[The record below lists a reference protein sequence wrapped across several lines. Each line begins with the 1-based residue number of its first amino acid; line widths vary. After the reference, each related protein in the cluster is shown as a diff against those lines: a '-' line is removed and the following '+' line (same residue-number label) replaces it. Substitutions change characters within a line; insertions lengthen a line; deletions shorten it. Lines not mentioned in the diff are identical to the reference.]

1 MAREKTP
8 EENAADNERKQ
19 LVEEKKNLKK
29 EQQAQR
35 KEAKRRAREIAK
47 QEDELE
53 DGNEGNSLLTF
64 GATILI
70 VALWLAVI
78 CVIIKLDIG
87 GFGSSVVT
95 PILKDVPVLN
105 RILPGNSVTETTNS
119 GAYGGYTSLQDAVDQ
134 IKSLELQLEQIQNA
148 SSAKDEELDQ
158 LKAEVLRLKEFENQQ
173 VEFQRIQKEFYDEVV
188 YSDKGPGA
196 EEYKKYYESMDPAT
210 AEYIYKQVVTQ
221 LQESQEVQDYA
232 AAYSA
237 MKPKQAAA
245 IFEQMTNNL
254 DLAARILKVMSAD
267 DRGAILGAMNSEVAA
282 KIRHARRPQLCPD
295 IFDVL
300 CHGGVV
306 RSAVN
311 TKNRFVNLLLGKG
324 LSGVQRQI
332 LADGILRAGQRQ
344 HCALHRR
351 APGGQV
357 KGHAAAHHPVC
368 RGAAL
373 PPQMRRYPRP
383 QLSHPE
389 GLG

>member
-237 MKPKQAAA
+237 LKPKQAAA

-282 KIRHARRPQLCPD
+282 KI
-295 IFDVL
+295 
-300 CHGGVV
+300 
-306 RSAVN
+306 
-311 TKNRFVNLLLGKG
+311 TK
-324 LSGVQRQI
+324 I
-332 LADGILRAGQRQ
+332 MD
-344 HCALHRR
+344 
-351 APGGQV
+351 
-357 KGHAAAHHPVC
+357 
-368 RGAAL
+368 
-373 PPQMRRYPRP
+373 
-383 QLSHPE
+383 PE
-389 GLG
+389 S

>member
-8 EENAADNERKQ
+8 EEQTTDNERKQ
-19 LVEEKKNLKK
+19 LAEEKKKLKK

-35 KEAKRRAREIAK
+35 KEAKRRAKEIAK
-47 QEDELE
+47 QEDALD
-53 DGNEGNSLLTF
+53 DGSEGNSLLTF

-70 VALWLAVI
+70 VVLCA
-78 CVIIKLDIG
+78 IIKLDIG

-105 RILPGNSVTETTNS
+105 KILPANSITETTDGS
-119 GAYGGYTSLQDAVDQ
+119 AYGGYTSLEDAVDQ
-134 IKSLELQLEQIQNA
+134 IKSLELQLEQAQTA
-148 SSAKDEELDQ
+148 SAAKEEELDQ

-221 LQESQEVQDYA
+221 LEESQEIQDYA

-254 DLAARILKVMSAD
+254 DLAARILKVMSAE
-267 DRGAILGAMNSEVAA
+267 DRGKILGAMNSEVAA
-282 KIRHARRPQLCPD
+282 KI
-295 IFDVL
+295 
-300 CHGGVV
+300 
-306 RSAVN
+306 
-311 TKNRFVNLLLGKG
+311 TK
-324 LSGVQRQI
+324 I
-332 LADGILRAGQRQ
+332 MD
-344 HCALHRR
+344 
-351 APGGQV
+351 
-357 KGHAAAHHPVC
+357 
-368 RGAAL
+368 
-373 PPQMRRYPRP
+373 
-383 QLSHPE
+383 PE
-389 GLG
+389 S

>member
-8 EENAADNERKQ
+8 EETTADNERKQ
-19 LVEEKKNLKK
+19 LAEEKKKLKT
-29 EQQAQR
+29 EQRAQR
-35 KEAKRRAREIAK
+35 KEAKRRAKEIAK

-70 VALWLAVI
+70 VLLWIAVI

-105 RILPGNSVTETTNS
+105 KILPGNSVTETTDPD
-119 GAYGGYTSLQDAVDQ
+119 AYGGYTSLQEAVDQ
-134 IKSLELQLEQIQNA
+134 IKSLELQLEQAQNA
-148 SSAKDEELDQ
+148 STSKDDELEQ
-158 LKAEVLRLKEFENQQ
+158 LKAEVLRLQEFEKQQ

-221 LQESQEVQDYA
+221 LEESQEVQDYA

-282 KIRHARRPQLCPD
+282 KI
-295 IFDVL
+295 
-300 CHGGVV
+300 
-306 RSAVN
+306 
-311 TKNRFVNLLLGKG
+311 TK
-324 LSGVQRQI
+324 I
-332 LADGILRAGQRQ
+332 MD
-344 HCALHRR
+344 
-351 APGGQV
+351 
-357 KGHAAAHHPVC
+357 
-368 RGAAL
+368 
-373 PPQMRRYPRP
+373 
-383 QLSHPE
+383 PE
-389 GLG
+389 S

>member
-237 MKPKQAAA
+237 MKPKQA

-282 KIRHARRPQLCPD
+282 KI
-295 IFDVL
+295 
-300 CHGGVV
+300 
-306 RSAVN
+306 
-311 TKNRFVNLLLGKG
+311 TK
-324 LSGVQRQI
+324 I
-332 LADGILRAGQRQ
+332 MD
-344 HCALHRR
+344 
-351 APGGQV
+351 
-357 KGHAAAHHPVC
+357 
-368 RGAAL
+368 
-373 PPQMRRYPRP
+373 
-383 QLSHPE
+383 PE
-389 GLG
+389 S

>member
-134 IKSLELQLEQIQNA
+134 ESGTTAGADTECIFRQGRRTGSAESRSSQAEGIRKSAGGIPT
-148 SSAKDEELDQ
+148 D
-158 LKAEVLRLKEFENQQ
+158 
-173 VEFQRIQKEFYDEVV
+173 
-188 YSDKGPGA
+188 
-196 EEYKKYYESMDPAT
+196 
-210 AEYIYKQVVTQ
+210 
-221 LQESQEVQDYA
+221 
-232 AAYSA
+232 
-237 MKPKQAAA
+237 
-245 IFEQMTNNL
+245 
-254 DLAARILKVMSAD
+254 
-267 DRGAILGAMNSEVAA
+267 SE
-282 KIRHARRPQLCPD
+282 
-295 IFDVL
+295 
-300 CHGGVV
+300 
-306 RSAVN
+306 
-311 TKNRFVNLLLGKG
+311 
-324 LSGVQRQI
+324 
-332 LADGILRAGQRQ
+332 GIL
-344 HCALHRR
+344 
-351 APGGQV
+351 
-357 KGHAAAHHPVC
+357 
-368 RGAAL
+368 
-373 PPQMRRYPRP
+373 
-383 QLSHPE
+383 
-389 GLG
+389 

>member
-47 QEDELE
+47 QEENLE
-53 DGNEGNSLLTF
+53 DGNEVNSLLTF

-282 KIRHARRPQLCPD
+282 KI
-295 IFDVL
+295 
-300 CHGGVV
+300 
-306 RSAVN
+306 
-311 TKNRFVNLLLGKG
+311 TK
-324 LSGVQRQI
+324 I
-332 LADGILRAGQRQ
+332 MD
-344 HCALHRR
+344 
-351 APGGQV
+351 
-357 KGHAAAHHPVC
+357 
-368 RGAAL
+368 
-373 PPQMRRYPRP
+373 
-383 QLSHPE
+383 PE
-389 GLG
+389 S

>member
-8 EENAADNERKQ
+8 EATTADNERKQ
-19 LVEEKKNLKK
+19 LAEEKKKLKK

-35 KEAKRRAREIAK
+35 KEAKRRAKEIAK
-47 QEDELE
+47 QEDELD

-70 VALWLAVI
+70 VALWIAVI

-105 RILPGNSVTETTNS
+105 RILPGNSVTETTDAN
-119 GAYGGYTSLQDAVDQ
+119 AYGGYTSLQDAVDQ
-134 IKSLELQLEQIQNA
+134 IKSLELQLEQAQNA

-158 LKAEVLRLKEFENQQ
+158 LKAEVLRLQEFEKQQ

-245 IFEQMTNNL
+245 IFEQMTSNL

-267 DRGAILGAMNSEVAA
+267 DRGAILGAMNSDVAA
-282 KIRHARRPQLCPD
+282 KI
-295 IFDVL
+295 
-300 CHGGVV
+300 
-306 RSAVN
+306 
-311 TKNRFVNLLLGKG
+311 TK
-324 LSGVQRQI
+324 I
-332 LADGILRAGQRQ
+332 MD
-344 HCALHRR
+344 
-351 APGGQV
+351 
-357 KGHAAAHHPVC
+357 
-368 RGAAL
+368 
-373 PPQMRRYPRP
+373 
-383 QLSHPE
+383 PE
-389 GLG
+389 S

>member
-95 PILKDVPVLN
+95 PILKDVPYVNKILPKTEEEETKTKEDSKYPYKTVLN

-282 KIRHARRPQLCPD
+282 KI
-295 IFDVL
+295 
-300 CHGGVV
+300 
-306 RSAVN
+306 
-311 TKNRFVNLLLGKG
+311 TK
-324 LSGVQRQI
+324 I
-332 LADGILRAGQRQ
+332 MD
-344 HCALHRR
+344 
-351 APGGQV
+351 
-357 KGHAAAHHPVC
+357 
-368 RGAAL
+368 
-373 PPQMRRYPRP
+373 
-383 QLSHPE
+383 PE
-389 GLG
+389 S

>member
-210 AEYIYKQVVTQ
+210 AEYIYKRVVTQ

-282 KIRHARRPQLCPD
+282 KI
-295 IFDVL
+295 
-300 CHGGVV
+300 
-306 RSAVN
+306 
-311 TKNRFVNLLLGKG
+311 TK
-324 LSGVQRQI
+324 I
-332 LADGILRAGQRQ
+332 MD
-344 HCALHRR
+344 
-351 APGGQV
+351 
-357 KGHAAAHHPVC
+357 
-368 RGAAL
+368 
-373 PPQMRRYPRP
+373 
-383 QLSHPE
+383 PE
-389 GLG
+389 S

>member
-8 EENAADNERKQ
+8 EENAADNEREQ
-19 LVEEKKNLKK
+19 LAEEKKKLKK

-119 GAYGGYTSLQDAVDQ
+119 GAYGGYTSLQ
-134 IKSLELQLEQIQNA
+134 LEQIQNA

-237 MKPKQAAA
+237 IKPKQAAA

-282 KIRHARRPQLCPD
+282 KI
-295 IFDVL
+295 
-300 CHGGVV
+300 
-306 RSAVN
+306 
-311 TKNRFVNLLLGKG
+311 TK
-324 LSGVQRQI
+324 I
-332 LADGILRAGQRQ
+332 MD
-344 HCALHRR
+344 
-351 APGGQV
+351 
-357 KGHAAAHHPVC
+357 
-368 RGAAL
+368 
-373 PPQMRRYPRP
+373 
-383 QLSHPE
+383 PE
-389 GLG
+389 S

>member
-29 EQQAQR
+29 QQQAQR

-282 KIRHARRPQLCPD
+282 KI
-295 IFDVL
+295 
-300 CHGGVV
+300 
-306 RSAVN
+306 
-311 TKNRFVNLLLGKG
+311 TK
-324 LSGVQRQI
+324 I
-332 LADGILRAGQRQ
+332 MD
-344 HCALHRR
+344 
-351 APGGQV
+351 
-357 KGHAAAHHPVC
+357 
-368 RGAAL
+368 
-373 PPQMRRYPRP
+373 
-383 QLSHPE
+383 PE
-389 GLG
+389 S

>member
-210 AEYIYKQVVTQ
+210 A
-221 LQESQEVQDYA
+221 D
-232 AAYSA
+232 AYSA

-282 KIRHARRPQLCPD
+282 KI
-295 IFDVL
+295 
-300 CHGGVV
+300 
-306 RSAVN
+306 
-311 TKNRFVNLLLGKG
+311 TK
-324 LSGVQRQI
+324 I
-332 LADGILRAGQRQ
+332 MD
-344 HCALHRR
+344 
-351 APGGQV
+351 
-357 KGHAAAHHPVC
+357 
-368 RGAAL
+368 
-373 PPQMRRYPRP
+373 
-383 QLSHPE
+383 PE
-389 GLG
+389 S

>member
-8 EENAADNERKQ
+8 EENAADNE
-19 LVEEKKNLKK
+19 KNLKK

-282 KIRHARRPQLCPD
+282 KI
-295 IFDVL
+295 
-300 CHGGVV
+300 
-306 RSAVN
+306 
-311 TKNRFVNLLLGKG
+311 TK
-324 LSGVQRQI
+324 I
-332 LADGILRAGQRQ
+332 MD
-344 HCALHRR
+344 
-351 APGGQV
+351 
-357 KGHAAAHHPVC
+357 
-368 RGAAL
+368 
-373 PPQMRRYPRP
+373 
-383 QLSHPE
+383 PE
-389 GLG
+389 S

>member
-1 MAREKTP
+1 MRFSKAREKTP

-35 KEAKRRAREIAK
+35 KQAKRRAREIAK

-282 KIRHARRPQLCPD
+282 KI
-295 IFDVL
+295 
-300 CHGGVV
+300 
-306 RSAVN
+306 
-311 TKNRFVNLLLGKG
+311 TK
-324 LSGVQRQI
+324 I
-332 LADGILRAGQRQ
+332 MD
-344 HCALHRR
+344 
-351 APGGQV
+351 
-357 KGHAAAHHPVC
+357 
-368 RGAAL
+368 
-373 PPQMRRYPRP
+373 
-383 QLSHPE
+383 PE
-389 GLG
+389 S

>member
-1 MAREKTP
+1 M
-8 EENAADNERKQ
+8 
-19 LVEEKKNLKK
+19 EEKKNLKK

-221 LQESQEVQDYA
+221 LEESQEIQDYA

-254 DLAARILKVMSAD
+254 DLAARILKVMSAE
-267 DRGAILGAMNSEVAA
+267 DRGKILGAMNSEVAA
-282 KIRHARRPQLCPD
+282 KI
-295 IFDVL
+295 
-300 CHGGVV
+300 
-306 RSAVN
+306 
-311 TKNRFVNLLLGKG
+311 TK
-324 LSGVQRQI
+324 I
-332 LADGILRAGQRQ
+332 MD
-344 HCALHRR
+344 
-351 APGGQV
+351 
-357 KGHAAAHHPVC
+357 
-368 RGAAL
+368 
-373 PPQMRRYPRP
+373 
-383 QLSHPE
+383 PE
-389 GLG
+389 S